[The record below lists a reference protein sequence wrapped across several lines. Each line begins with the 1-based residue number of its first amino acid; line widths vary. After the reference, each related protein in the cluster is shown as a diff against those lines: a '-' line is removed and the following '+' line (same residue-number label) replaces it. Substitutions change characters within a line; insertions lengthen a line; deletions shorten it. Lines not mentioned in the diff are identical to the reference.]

1 MPGENLNAEQ
11 KAAPEMSGEAY
22 EMIQQLFQL
31 VRSSDAAR
39 MRGLFEKGFDA
50 PNIRDGKG
58 NTLLML
64 ASYNGQLEM
73 TRVLLENGA
82 DPQIANDMG
91 QIPLAGAAFKGNVEM
106 AKVLVEH
113 GANVNAQM
121 PDGKTPLMFAAM
133 FNRIEI
139 IDLFLEKGADISAK
153 SMDGATA
160 QTMAQMMGA
169 EAARAKLESLT
180 EKKSNEEFLT

>member
-1 MPGENLNAEQ
+1 MLEEN
-11 KAAPEMSGEAY
+11 KTAPEMSEETY

-39 MRGLFEKGFDA
+39 LQGLFEKGFDA

-64 ASYNGQLEM
+64 ASYNEQLEM
-73 TRVLLENGA
+73 TRVLLENGG

-91 QIPLAGAAFKGNVEM
+91 QIPLAGAAFKGNTAM
-106 AKVLVEH
+106 TKLLIEH
-113 GANVNAQM
+113 GADVNAQM

-133 FNRIEI
+133 FNRLEI
-139 IDLFLEKGADISAK
+139 IDLLLEKGADVSLK

-169 EAARAKLESLT
+169 EAARAKLEKLAENS
-180 EKKSNEEFLT
+180 

>member
-1 MPGENLNAEQ
+1 MSEENKN
-11 KAAPEMSGEAY
+11 AAPEMDAETY

-31 VRSSDAAR
+31 VRSSDAER

-82 DPQIANDMG
+82 NPQIANDMG
-91 QIPLAGAAFKGNVEM
+91 QIPLAGAAFKGNKEM
-106 AKVLVEH
+106 ARILIEH
-113 GANVNAQM
+113 GADVNARM
-121 PDGKTPLMFAAM
+121 PDGKTALMFAAM
-133 FNRIEI
+133 FNQLEI
-139 IDLFLEKGADISAK
+139 IDLFVEKGADISLK
-153 SMDGATA
+153 SADGATA
-160 QTMAQMMGA
+160 ETMAQMMGA
-169 EAARAKLESLT
+169 EAAQKHLRSLE
-180 EKKSNEEFLT
+180 KNANANAD

>member
-1 MPGENLNAEQ
+1 MSEENLNA
-11 KAAPEMSGEAY
+11 APKMNDETY

-39 MRGLFEKGFDA
+39 LQGLFDKGFDA
-50 PNIRDGKG
+50 PNIRDGRG

-73 TRVLLENGA
+73 TRVLLENGG

-91 QIPLAGAAFKGNVEM
+91 QIPLAGAAFKGNTEM
-106 AKVLVEH
+106 AKLLIEH
-113 GANVNAQM
+113 GADVNAQM

-133 FNRIEI
+133 FNRLEI
-139 IDLFLEKGADISAK
+139 IDLFLEKGADVSLK
-153 SMDGATA
+153 SMDGSTA
-160 QTMAQMMGA
+160 QTIAQMMGA
-169 EAARAKLESLT
+169 EAARAKLANL
-180 EKKSNEEFLT
+180 

>member
-1 MPGENLNAEQ
+1 MSEENTN
-11 KAAPEMSGEAY
+11 AAPKMDDETY

-39 MRGLFEKGFDA
+39 MRGLFERGFDA

-73 TRVLLENGA
+73 TRVLLENGG
-82 DPQIANDMG
+82 DPQLANDMG
-91 QIPLAGAAFKGNVEM
+91 QIPLAGAAFKGDLKM
-106 AKVLVEH
+106 AQLLIEH
-113 GANVNAQM
+113 GAEVNARM
-121 PDGKTPLMFAAM
+121 ADGKTPLMFAAM
-133 FNRIEI
+133 FNRTEI
-139 IDLFLEKGADISAK
+139 IDLLLENGADASLQ
-153 SMDGATA
+153 SMDGSTA

-169 EAARAKLESLT
+169 EAARMKLAGL
-180 EKKSNEEFLT
+180 